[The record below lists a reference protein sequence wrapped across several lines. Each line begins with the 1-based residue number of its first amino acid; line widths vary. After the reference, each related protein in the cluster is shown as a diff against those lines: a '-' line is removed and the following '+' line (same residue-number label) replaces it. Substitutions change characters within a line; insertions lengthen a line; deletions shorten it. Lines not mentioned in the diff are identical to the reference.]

1 MPFMGRDWRAPG
13 ETWVRTPH
21 TNGWERSKLRP
32 IQIVSDAIP
41 IPGAVPENE
50 ICHTNSSTS
59 LFSLDS
65 GNGSRSES
73 LSEDPISELEDGWI
87 PHCFVKSKSKEF
99 IGCTSISEAF
109 HRLDL
114 TRGVCDVRRF
124 GYIAKVVE
132 ILVQEKVQNLS
143 GNARKSLVG
152 ILTAIVLRSSEEDV
166 HISTARDLVQQF
178 GQALE
183 GHVCGSPQLASRH
196 QHTANSLLDV
206 ISDRQP
212 KTVVSA
218 DESSTTFLDLPR
230 EILSLVLRR
239 LPDDRSLLETAK
251 AHEALQSIIDRESRL
266 WQSLCEFHFTPS
278 QIDNRKTPE
287 KTWRKTFFELK
298 KYFGIREVYAD
309 LIHICCHCKALF
321 WKTLGHP
328 CLRPGSPSVRVTPQ
342 QFVDMLIYL

>member
-50 ICHTNSSTS
+50 ICHTESATS
-59 LFSLDS
+59 LLSLDS
-65 GNGSRSES
+65 GTGSRSGS
-73 LSEDPISELEDGWI
+73 LSEDPVSELDEAWI

-114 TRGVCDVRRF
+114 ARGVSDVRRF

-143 GNARKSLVG
+143 GNARKSLLG

-166 HISTARDLVQQF
+166 HISTARELVQQF
-178 GQALE
+178 GQALD
-183 GHVCGSPQLASRH
+183 GHVCGSPQLVSRH
-196 QHTANSLLDV
+196 QHAASSLLDV

-212 KTVVSA
+212 KTVASA
-218 DESSTTFLDLPR
+218 DEASTTFLDLPR

-251 AHEALQSIIDRESRL
+251 AHEALQCIIDREDRL
-266 WQSLCEFHFTPS
+266 WQSLCEFHFTPA
-278 QIDNRKTPE
+278 QIDQRKTPE

-309 LIHICCHCKALF
+309 LINICCHCKALF